1 MSNQKKVNRR
11 EIIKGSAAVVA
22 AGAMGIQVAKAN
34 DKMPHQMPD
43 QMLGSGTRT
52 REGVGCGPKPAETPF
67 ERMEVTS
74 KIEHLFRQQWDC
86 SGFHTKRGDNQTK
99 TINNKIR
106 ELLPELKEYGCYCD
120 VLAQEVA
127 VLLERLES
135 HGGIISE
142 EERYEIMG
150 FPTDIL

>member
-1 MSNQKKVNRR
+1 M
-11 EIIKGSAAVVA
+11 
-22 AGAMGIQVAKAN
+22 
-34 DKMPHQMPD
+34 
-43 QMLGSGTRT
+43 
-52 REGVGCGPKPAETPF
+52 
-67 ERMEVTS
+67 
-74 KIEHLFRQQWDC
+74 
-86 SGFHTKRGDNQTK
+86 
-99 TINNKIR
+99 
-106 ELLPELKEYGCYCD
+106 PELKEYGCCCD